1 MTMSQDEL
9 YEYLTAHDVKTI
21 RIAELMGKTPQTI
34 ISCFKHHK
42 NAHGY
47 PRRFSV
53 ENIAQLNDALSVIA
67 KELRS
72 CVLTFGTPDK
82 YTNNHGKTY
91 DPGLIE
97 PIKKVGELLNL
108 TGLTTRLFRWKKSK
122 KEAIMSDASSKSY
135 GNISELLALRSII
148 KKLRLINH
156 GIILIIRL
164 LQKFIIINHIK
175 MRFSSKWIDTAPI
188 IFRHNESHLI
198 IY

>member
-1 MTMSQDEL
+1 MSQDEL

-135 GNISELLALRSII
+135 GNISEAVVTAINAEVLAIVGVLENVQVIPDQNAFSRSSS
-148 KKLRLINH
+148 LDN
-156 GIILIIRL
+156 
-164 LQKFIIINHIK
+164 NK
-175 MRFSSKWIDTAPI
+175 M
-188 IFRHNESHLI
+188 
-198 IY
+198 